1 MSETTPTPV
10 VPAKNPADPA
20 SNMPLTPPTKASAP
34 APAKATPAPGDA
46 GKDKDA
52 DLKRLGEL
60 EKEYLTLRD
69 EVSKASQHQNQ
80 TYGEKLSRKGEVVRE
95 MDQIKRKHDLP

>member
-1 MSETTPTPV
+1 MAEVTPN
-10 VPAKNPADPA
+10 PAATPADPA

-34 APAKATPAPGDA
+34 APAKAAPAKGNPESG
-46 GKDKDA
+46 KDA
-52 DLKRLGEL
+52 DLKRLGDL
-60 EKEYLTLRD
+60 EKEYLTLKD

-95 MDQIKRKHDLP
+95 MDAIKRKHDLP